1 MRWLVTGAAGM
12 LGRDLVRTLEAAGE
26 QVHGAT
32 HAELDVAD
40 AEAVAQ
46 TVAELRP
53 DIVANCAA
61 WTDVDGAEDAEDR
74 VRRVNVAG
82 PTNLATACGSFGARL
97 LQMSTDYVFDGGAG
111 TPYTEDSPVAPVNA
125 YGRAASAAERAIRE
139 TLPGAGYVVR
149 TAWLYG
155 EHGSN
160 FVKTMLRFE
169 AERDTV
175 DVVDDQV
182 GQPTW
187 TVDVAHQL
195 LQLGRST
202 ATPGIYHATSSGQ
215 TTWHGFAREIFRC
228 AGADPHRVRPTTS
241 AAFARPARRPAFSAL
256 SHDGWS
262 AAGIRPLGPWD
273 ERLHEAFPRILAEV
287 RS

>member
-1 MRWLVTGAAGM
+1 M
-12 LGRDLVRTLEAAGE
+12 LGRDLVHTLHSAAE
-26 QVHGAT
+26 DVHGRT
-32 HAELDVAD
+32 HAELDVVD

-46 TVAELRP
+46 TFAEVRP
-53 DIVANCAA
+53 DVVVNCAA
-61 WTDVDGAEDAEDR
+61 WTDVDAAEDAEDR

-82 PTNLATACGSFGARL
+82 PTNIATACESFGARL
-97 LQMSTDYVFDGGAG
+97 LQMSTDYVFEGAG
-111 TPYTEDSPVAPVNA
+111 TTPYAETSPVAPVNA
-125 YGRAASAAERAIRE
+125 YGRAASAGELAVRG
-139 TLPGAGYVVR
+139 TLPDAGYVVR

-195 LQLGRST
+195 LRLGRSQ
-202 ATPGIYHATSSGQ
+202 AVPGIYHATSSGQ
-215 TTWHGFAREIFRC
+215 TTWHGFATEIFRC
-228 AGADPHRVRPTTS
+228 AGADPRRVRPTTS
-241 AAFARPARRPAFSAL
+241 AAFARTARRPAYSAL

-262 AAGIRPLGPWD
+262 STGIRPIGTWD
-273 ERLHEAFPRILAEV
+273 ERLHEAFPRILAAV
-287 RS
+287 RR